1 MDPRRTPEGCL
12 KDAWEGNANHLRD
25 YPVKT
30 MAKIKLNPVMEAMR
44 GSIGDL
50 VFKRYGEEV
59 IVGRKPD
66 PSQHPPTVGQQ
77 AVREQFRLA
86 AVYGK
91 TVMADP
97 ATKAVY
103 EVAAKGKGT
112 PVFALTIADFFNEP
126 TVDEID
132 LSTYTGHAGE
142 TIRIRAHDDVEVTG
156 VAVAIRGPGGQALEQ
171 GVTTAAADGTWT
183 YQTTTTVAEGQTVVI
198 EVTATDRPGHK
209 TTKTQAKT

>member
-1 MDPRRTPEGCL
+1 MPERRLGGKREPPEGL
-12 KDAWEGNANHLRD
+12 PRQ
-25 YPVKT
+25 V

-50 VFKRYGEEV
+50 VFKRYGEEIV
-59 IVGRKPD
+59 VGRKPD
-66 PSQHPPTVGQQ
+66 PSEHSPTAGQR

-103 EVAAKGKGT
+103 EVAAKGKGI
-112 PVFALTIADFFNEP
+112 PVFAPTIADFFNEP

-132 LSTYTGHAGE
+132 LSAYTGHAGE
-142 TIRIRAHDDVEVTG
+142 IIRIRAHDDVEVTG
-156 VAVAIRGPGGQALEQ
+156 VAVAIRGTGGAALEQ
-171 GVTTAAADGTWT
+171 GVTSAAADGTWT
-183 YQTTTTVAEGQTVVI
+183 YTATTNLPDGQQVVI

-209 TTKTQAKT
+209 TTKTQAR